1 MAAAANPAAG
11 LPTGS
16 AREKLRSQTLGPVPI
31 AGSSGTGPI
40 FAASTGPPMLR
51 GFGLVGE
58 GARAATL
65 QPKFERVAVGTVE
78 LLREIKE
85 GAVQQRAVVVGEL
98 YEPGLGDEP
107 AELDQMFGAR
117 APCHDPLTI
126 VVPRSCPTNPV
137 EIGRASGRERGG
149 PYV

>member
-40 FAASTGPPMLR
+40 FAASTGPPMRR
-51 GFGLVGE
+51 GFGLVGA

-65 QPKFERVAVGTVE
+65 QPTFERVAVGTVE
-78 LLREIKE
+78 LQRRIEE
-85 GAVQQRAVVVGEL
+85 GARQQLAVVVGDSTAVEQ
-98 YEPGLGDEP
+98 GKG
-107 AELDQMFGAR
+107 GAVR
-117 APCHDPLTI
+117 
-126 VVPRSCPTNPV
+126 VVPGGSRYITKKKTTNK
-137 EIGRASGRERGG
+137 
-149 PYV
+149 

>member
-40 FAASTGPPMLR
+40 FAASTGPPMRR
-51 GFGLVGE
+51 GFGLVGR

-65 QPKFERVAVGTVE
+65 QPKFARVADGHVA
-78 LLREIKE
+78 LPPEIQE
-85 GAVQQRAVVVGEL
+85 DTVQQPAVVVRQL
-98 YEPGLGDEP
+98 CEPGLG
-107 AELDQMFGAR
+107 A
-117 APCHDPLTI
+117 
-126 VVPRSCPTNPV
+126 
-137 EIGRASGRERGG
+137 
-149 PYV
+149 